1 MAVIQGYVS
10 FCYNNPNNTG
20 LPKTPNNP
28 CLIRMPTSST
38 RCLRHRLRVP
48 VFGPVSA
55 YWYAVYC
62 TVYVTSRT
70 PFLTKQ
76 WRHCQQRPSGRHWD
90 YGAIKGSP
98 WLVERFPRG
107 PWTSRIGREKK
118 CQLIN
123 EYYWE
128 LRTQFLVL
136 FRHVLLDKF
145 QNNRKF
151 WVFCQSYNTPD
162 DERQNITSHCHGF
175 HFYRDKPANDVY
187 STLMEG
193 NIH

>member
-1 MAVIQGYVS
+1 MKIVK
-10 FCYNNPNNTG
+10 NTH
-20 LPKTPNNP
+20 LLLSLYWP
-28 CLIRMPTSST
+28 IRDFRYPRGNSRPIRVVLLFLLTFVVV
-38 RCLRHRLRVP
+38 LR
-48 VFGPVSA
+48 
-55 YWYAVYC
+55 
-62 TVYVTSRT
+62 
-70 PFLTKQ
+70 KN
-76 WRHCQQRPSGRHWD
+76 CQQRPSGRRWD

-128 LRTQFLVL
+128 LRTQFSVL

-175 HFYRDKPANDVY
+175 HFYRDKPAYTYD
-187 STLMEG
+187 
-193 NIH
+193 